1 MASACALAG
10 LTALMGI
17 HATFPS
23 RYRRRVDDLGRPHRG
38 GERRNRRSRG
48 AATARHTVHR
58 PAGRRRA
65 AAAEQAGEAARE
77 AVRLKAEVT
86 APDRDPRRIRGV
98 LGNLT
103 MAVAAAAPLAE
114 IVKDTTDLVTSL
126 LH

>member
-1 MASACALAG
+1 MRPFRLVTGAGSTISVGRTGAASGGTDEAEVLRRLGTLFTDLLAG
-10 LTALMGI
+10 VGQL
-17 HATFPS
+17 P
-23 RYRRRVDDLGRPHRG
+23 
-38 GERRNRRSRG
+38 
-48 AATARHTVHR
+48 
-58 PAGRRRA
+58 
-65 AAAEQAGEAARE
+65 AEQAGEAARE